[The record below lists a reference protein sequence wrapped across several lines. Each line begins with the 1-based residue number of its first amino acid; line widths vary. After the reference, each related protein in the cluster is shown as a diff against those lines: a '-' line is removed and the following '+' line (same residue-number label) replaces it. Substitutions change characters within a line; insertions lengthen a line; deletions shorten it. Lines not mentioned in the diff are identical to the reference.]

1 MAKFIVT
8 IALLCIFAAVFVKG
22 FDKSAAMAAFIT
34 KMDDCKAEVGAKDG
48 EWWQIRWKI
57 RFKISNL
64 VITYIA

>member
-8 IALLCIFAAVFVKG
+8 IALLCIFGAVFVKG

-48 EWWQIRWKI
+48 E
-57 RFKISNL
+57 
-64 VITYIA
+64 